1 MKSKYRSKTSQVK
14 VLLLAY
20 GRTGSSLTGDLI
32 AADTTSAYFFEPFW
46 NRSSLTTTNS
56 TEGILNGLF
65 NCSPELI
72 SEITAVQWPHR
83 WPYVSVRRPG
93 RCQTSNLRVVKTIRV
108 RKEDLEPWIRNS
120 EIKVVHLVRDP
131 RAVLSSR
138 AVVGWEKET
147 LQAARLCHQMLGD
160 MALAKSLPPE
170 RYTLV
175 RYEDLAD
182 NTEEIVK
189 SLYARLG
196 LHWTEEI
203 RRSVISHTEASPSQD
218 MKPGSTYRSASF
230 SPESWKEKLSVE
242 EVQAIEGECQEMMQR
257 ADYKMINRT
266 NLFQKGR
273 LRQASSFQ

>member
-1 MKSKYRSKTSQVK
+1 M
-14 VLLLAY
+14 
-20 GRTGSSLTGDLI
+20 
-32 AADTTSAYFFEPFW
+32 
-46 NRSSLTTTNS
+46 
-56 TEGILNGLF
+56 
-65 NCSPELI
+65 
-72 SEITAVQWPHR
+72 
-83 WPYVSVRRPG
+83 
-93 RCQTSNLRVVKTIRV
+93 VKTIRV
-108 RKEDLEPWIRNS
+108 RKEDLEPWIGKT

-147 LQAARLCHQMLGD
+147 LQAARLCHEMLGD
-160 MALAKSLPPE
+160 MAIAKSLPPE

-218 MKPGSTYRSASF
+218 MKPGSTYRSVSF
-230 SPESWKEKLSVE
+230 SRESWKEKLSVE

-257 ADYKMINRT
+257 SDYKMINRT

-273 LRQASSFQ
+273 LRRMSQRNL